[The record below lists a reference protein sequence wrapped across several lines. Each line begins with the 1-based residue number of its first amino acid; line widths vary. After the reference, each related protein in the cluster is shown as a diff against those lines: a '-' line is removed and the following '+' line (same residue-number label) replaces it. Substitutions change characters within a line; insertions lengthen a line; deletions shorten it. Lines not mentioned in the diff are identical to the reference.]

1 MSFERAQLAAPA
13 AIDDSH
19 TQLLQRAAYNGPND
33 EHKSRDHSAGKGED
47 KTTPFQDFSGRLQEY
62 IWPAGLSGILYEPLK
77 LPALT
82 ARFPAEAFASKVP
95 LWGEFMQASALN
107 RHSTAAEW
115 EMMQKPMAIGVAKA
129 LGTTVGVIGADIA
142 MDRLIFKK
150 QPEGLATSI
159 ADNVVTPLALIA
171 PGSWLVKGGVAI
183 GAHALGRVLDSYLL
197 ADEKKRS

>member
-1 MSFERAQLAAPA
+1 
-13 AIDDSH
+13 
-19 TQLLQRAAYNGPND
+19 
-33 EHKSRDHSAGKGED
+33 
-47 KTTPFQDFSGRLQEY
+47 
-62 IWPAGLSGILYEPLK
+62 
-77 LPALT
+77 LT